1 MRDNVANKSSSCEI
15 VMNKE
20 PTDYRATVS
29 SRQMKSHAGRKMQMT
44 SEEELFTL
52 MSIAADGI
60 KNSPAPSIQEAVGSL
75 HEEK

>member
-1 MRDNVANKSSSCEI
+1 MRDNVANKSSFCEV

-20 PTDYRATVS
+20 PTNYRATVS
-29 SRQMKSHAGRKMQMT
+29 SQQMKSHAGRKMQIT

-52 MSIAADGI
+52 MFIAADGI
-60 KNSPAPSIQEAVGSL
+60 KNSPAPSIQEAIGPL